1 MSAIAEAPD
10 LHPLQAVASCLDGVA
25 RALAD
30 LPGGALPPAG
40 AAALEEM
47 VVRVAQVERQVR
59 ELRLRLARTAEQ
71 SRAQEADGAT
81 GADAWLARL
90 TGSTPAVVRG
100 GLRLARLL
108 EERYPAV
115 QESFACGQLGE
126 SHVRVI
132 VAAAED
138 VPAGVSEADRQS
150 AVADLVREA
159 VSRRLGVDALR
170 RRSRRMLA
178 SVDPRA
184 ADTHQAMLL
193 GEQEARAASETWLT
207 LHDNG
212 DGSWAGRFVVPDLHA
227 HLLMTRLEHLSAPRR
242 LSRNRAGE
250 QVVDET
256 AGDFPGASWG
266 ESLGA
271 AFCELVEHLPTDGL
285 SGHGR
290 VGAVIAVHLDHER
303 LLDGLGA
310 ARLDSGAEI
319 SVGEARR
326 LACGSG
332 ILPIVYG
339 GASLPLDLGRTSRL
353 HSKAQRMALSAVHDT
368 CAAEGCRRPFAW
380 TEIHH
385 PDSWA
390 RGGRT
395 DLANAL
401 PLCGWHHRR
410 AHDNLHD
417 LTTLATGEVRFRRR
431 RPVSSWPPVPRPAD
445 PSAGPPG
452 SGGTAVRAGRAGPP
466 DAPGPPDPPEVP
478 DTPGPPGPPGP
489 PGAPGPPDPAPD
501 G

>member
-1 MSAIAEAPD
+1 MSAIAQASD
-10 LHPLQAVASCLDGVA
+10 LHPLQAVASCLDAVDA
-25 RALAD
+25 ALKD
-30 LPGGALPPAG
+30 LPGGALPSAG
-40 AAALEEM
+40 AGAVEDL
-47 VVRVAQVERQVR
+47 VVQVAQAERQLR

-71 SRAQEADGAT
+71 SRAQEVDGAT

-115 QESFACGQLGE
+115 QQAFAGGQLGE
-126 SHVRVI
+126 SHARVI

-138 VPAGVSEADRQS
+138 VPAGVSEADRQT
-150 AVADLVREA
+150 AVAELVREA

-178 SVDPRA
+178 VVDPRA
-184 ADTHQAMLL
+184 ADEHQATMLA
-193 GEQEARAASETWLT
+193 EQESRAASATWLT

-212 DGSWAGRFVVPDLHA
+212 DGSWAGRFVLPDLHA
-227 HLLMTRLEHLSAPRR
+227 HLLMTRLQHLGAPRR

-250 QVVDET
+250 RVVDEA
-256 AGDFPGASWG
+256 AGDVPGASWS

-271 AFCELVEHLPTDGL
+271 AFCELVEHLPTEGL

-319 SVGEARR
+319 SAGEARR
-326 LACGSG
+326 LACGAG
-332 ILPIVYG
+332 ILPIVYAG
-339 GASLPLDLGRTSRL
+339 GSLPLDLGRTSRL
-353 HSKAQRMALSAVHDT
+353 HSKAQRLALSAVHDT

-385 PDSWA
+385 PEAWA

-410 AHDNLHD
+410 AHDTLHE
-417 LTTLATGEVRFRRR
+417 LTTLASGEVRFRRR
-431 RPVSSWPPVPRPAD
+431 RPRSTWPGD
-445 PSAGPPG
+445 
-452 SGGTAVRAGRAGPP
+452 
-466 DAPGPPDPPEVP
+466 PDPP
-478 DTPGPPGPPGP
+478 
-489 PGAPGPPDPAPD
+489 D